1 MNPGASV
8 APPARL
14 LLIEDDASLRRFV
27 ALALE
32 DMGVELHVVSSVD
45 EGIAALRAGGFDLII
60 SDLML
65 PGRSG
70 FDLIRALEAEPALQA
85 SARLVIFSAGLR
97 TETRQQLQSPVIWR
111 LLSKPC
117 SLASLQG
124 CVREGLSRAAAQ
136 AAAPAPTA
144 AATAMA
150 EQQAIDR
157 FFGGKTALFQAFRQG
172 CLAQFQADAALGD
185 AACASG
191 DLAGLRHLAHSLKS
205 VLLTLGHEQASE
217 LARRLEDACAAADGP
232 QAHALWPLLR
242 QSLPSP
248 R

>member
-1 MNPGASV
+1 MNAGASV

-32 DMGVELHVVSSVD
+32 DMPVDLQMVGSVD
-45 EGIAALRAGGFDLII
+45 DGIAALRSGAFDLII

-70 FDLIRALEAEPALQA
+70 FDLIQALEAEPALQA

-97 TETRQQLQSPVIWR
+97 ADTRGKLRSPVIWR

-117 SLASLQG
+117 GLADLQR
-124 CVREGLSRAAAQ
+124 CVREGLSHAEEPAAV
-136 AAAPAPTA
+136 AAPAP
-144 AATAMA
+144 AATA
-150 EQQAIDR
+150 EQDAIER
-157 FFGGKTALFQAFRQG
+157 FFGGRAALFEAFRQG
-172 CLAQFQADAALGD
+172 CLAQFEIDAALGD

-205 VLLTLGHEQASE
+205 VLLTLGHEPASG
-217 LARRLEDACAAADGP
+217 LARRLEDACAAGDGP
-232 QAHALWPLLR
+232 QARSLWSLLR

>member
-1 MNPGASV
+1 MNTGALV

-32 DMGVELHVVSSVD
+32 DMGVELQVAGSVD
-45 EGIAALRAGGFDLII
+45 DGIAALRAGAFDLII

-70 FDLIRALEAEPALQA
+70 FELIQALEAEPALQA

-97 TETRQQLQSPVIWR
+97 PETRKQLQSPIIWR

-117 SLASLQG
+117 SLADLEG
-124 CVREGLSRAAAQ
+124 CVREGLSRAETPRAT
-136 AAAPAPTA
+136 PAPTA
-144 AATAMA
+144 TA
-150 EQQAIDR
+150 EQEAIDR
-157 FFGGKTALFQAFRQG
+157 YFGGKAALFQAFRQG
-172 CLAQFQADAALGD
+172 CLVQFETDAALGD

-205 VLLTLGHEQASE
+205 VLLTLGHEQASG
-217 LARRLEDACAAADGP
+217 LARRLEDACAAEDGP
-232 QAHALWPLLR
+232 QARALWPQLR